1 MLLSRLTRLLPQ
13 VSHHSSWAGNVLAF
27 YAFSAIGIAEG
38 GLGVLLPS
46 ILRDFQLTPGTVTL
60 LFLSQLTGYVVAA
73 LSSSLLSSKIG
84 LARMLLLAS
93 SLLSSAFLIYAM
105 TPAWSVMVATGTL
118 VGLGIGLID
127 AGINT
132 YIARRQENAGLM
144 GLLHACY
151 GLGALMGP
159 AIAITLL
166 MADLDWRQVYQVFA
180 SLVGVVVLL
189 TAWLSAINYKPLT
202 LAEPIGNAKSNL
214 GLALSHPVVWVA
226 GLLLMVYVGTEV
238 AIGNWAYSVQTLSRD
253 TPPQLAGY
261 SLSAYWLGLTLGR
274 LSLGKVMPRL
284 GTKRLIDLS
293 LGLLLIGLLSWW
305 LLPQQLIS
313 LPVMGL
319 ALAAI
324 YPTTIWLVPQ
334 RIPGPLVPAAIG
346 FTTSMASLGA
356 ATIPTIV
363 GWLADFAGL
372 AIIPALIMPLAGLMV
387 VLHRWLTH
395 HAPLKPI

>member
-1 MLLSRLTRLLPQ
+1 MPLLQRLRCLIP
-13 VSHHSSWAGNVLAF
+13 VKPHAAWAGNSLAF
-27 YAFSAIGIAEG
+27 YTFSAIGIAEG

-60 LFLSQLTGYVVAA
+60 LFLSQLTGYIVAA
-73 LSSSLLSSKIG
+73 LSSSLLSSKVG

-93 SLLSSAFLIYAM
+93 SLLSGAFWVYSL
-105 TPAWSVMVATGTL
+105 TPLWSIMVATGTV

-132 YIARRQENAGLM
+132 YIARRQDNAGLM

-159 AIAITLL
+159 AIATTLL
-166 MADLDWRQVYQVFA
+166 SADLEWRQVYQVFA
-180 SLVGVVVLL
+180 GLVGLVILG
-189 TAWLSAINYKPLT
+189 TGWLSVINYKPLT
-202 LAEPIGNAKSNL
+202 LAEPMGHAKSNL
-214 GLALSHPVVWVA
+214 GLALAHPVVWAA
-226 GLLLMVYVGTEV
+226 GLLLLVYVGTEV
-238 AIGNWAYSVQTLSRD
+238 AIGNWAYSVQTLSRG

-274 LSLGKVMPRL
+274 LGLGRVMPRL
-284 GTKRLIDLS
+284 GAKRLIDASLS
-293 LGLLLIGLLSWW
+293 LLLIGLLTWW

-324 YPTTIWLVPQ
+324 YPTTVWLVPQ
-334 RIPGPLVPAAIG
+334 RLPGPLVPAAIG

-356 ATIPTIV
+356 ATIPTLV
-363 GWLADFAGL
+363 GWIADFAGL
-372 AIIPALIMPLAGLMV
+372 AMIPGLIIPLVGLMF
-387 VLHRWLTH
+387 VLHRWLVRHT
-395 HAPLKPI
+395 PLKPT